1 LQPDVNSKTKAIG
14 KDKRLYKG
22 IFMLG
27 SKTIIRRTKAHS
39 AQQAKVF
46 MIQRIAK
53 EKKVANVGCLI
64 KVFDGHLDNFII
76 EEES

>member
-1 LQPDVNSKTKAIG
+1 
-14 KDKRLYKG
+14 
-22 IFMLG
+22 MLG

>member
-1 LQPDVNSKTKAIG
+1 MQPDANSNPKEIG

-22 IFMLG
+22 IFVLG
-27 SKTIIRRTKAHS
+27 RETIIRRTQAHS
-39 AQQAKVF
+39 EKQAKVF

-53 EKKVANVGCLI
+53 EKRLANVGCLA